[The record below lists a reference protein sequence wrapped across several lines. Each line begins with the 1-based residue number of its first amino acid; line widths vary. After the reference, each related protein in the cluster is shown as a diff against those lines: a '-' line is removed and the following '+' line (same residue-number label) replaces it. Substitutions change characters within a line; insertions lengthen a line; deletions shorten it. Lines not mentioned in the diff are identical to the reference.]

1 LSVLIYW
8 FAHAGLVAPGT
19 VYAKPE
25 LPLVLAIVSFSAVI
39 TGLESTRV
47 ATAGRYLAQG
57 RLTFMEISSQ
67 LSGVA
72 IMLIWAMINRSVWAL
87 VIGGLFTNIVKTI
100 MSHLILPGVHNRWR
114 YERDAFHEIFHFGK
128 WIFISSVFSFLIING
143 DRILLGGLISAEDLG
158 IYVIAC
164 FIVGAITHMAGKLMA
179 NVSFPVLSET
189 ARNKPNLL
197 KYAYYRFRIPFDLVL
212 FSLAG
217 LLFFSGRHIIEFLY
231 DPRYLRAGEMLEVL
245 SISIIALRYTMIDQC
260 FMAMGMPKLMAT
272 MNIIKAFGLFILL
285 PVAYKTYGMT
295 GALWGIVLSSF
306 TSVPL
311 TLYYKHK
318 LKMLDVVKEIIPTPF
333 FLGGVMIGAF
343 INWLL

>member
-1 LSVLIYW
+1 
-8 FAHAGLVAPGT
+8 
-19 VYAKPE
+19 
-25 LPLVLAIVSFSAVI
+25 
-39 TGLESTRV
+39 
-47 ATAGRYLAQG
+47 
-57 RLTFMEISSQ
+57 
-67 LSGVA
+67 
-72 IMLIWAMINRSVWAL
+72 
-87 VIGGLFTNIVKTI
+87 
-100 MSHLILPGVHNRWR
+100 
-114 YERDAFHEIFHFGK
+114 
-128 WIFISSVFSFLIING
+128 
-143 DRILLGGLISAEDLG
+143 
-158 IYVIAC
+158 
-164 FIVGAITHMAGKLMA
+164 
-179 NVSFPVLSET
+179 
-189 ARNKPNLL
+189 
-197 KYAYYRFRIPFDLVL
+197 
-212 FSLAG
+212 
-217 LLFFSGRHIIEFLY
+217 
-231 DPRYLRAGEMLEVL
+231 MLEVL